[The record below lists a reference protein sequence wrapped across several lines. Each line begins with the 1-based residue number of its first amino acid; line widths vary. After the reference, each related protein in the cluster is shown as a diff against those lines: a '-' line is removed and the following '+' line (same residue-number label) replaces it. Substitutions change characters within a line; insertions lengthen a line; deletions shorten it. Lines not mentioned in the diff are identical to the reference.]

1 MDIEKPHISSHDF
14 EIVDID
20 PKTSQIVK
28 NMEVIYDSCIILID
42 ENGKIKYY
50 NSRAA
55 NLFEL
60 GESTRSKDLSIFDL
74 LQYLAHRGDFGPGDP
89 DQFIELA
96 KNLIS
101 QGNSGDGS
109 FGQTYLT
116 MPSGNILRA
125 QMCRNPDGTITL
137 SAYDVS
143 DQKRNE
149 NMLEMALSIGL
160 AGYLIVDRA
169 TQKSRVMSRYMSN
182 MFTSEEMQV
191 IESAG
196 LYMLFHPDDL
206 ARADEMWENVTKTG
220 KEERGTLRVMTQK
233 KGMRWLNF
241 VLTPETTVQN
251 YNRILVFFNDVTDNL
266 HQQESLR
273 QAKIMA
279 EDSLSSKQTFL
290 ASLSHEIRT
299 PMNAV
304 IGMTDALIHHHADP
318 KIAPELDLIQKS
330 ATSILKMLDE
340 TLTHSRLDT
349 DSFVLDPMPASP
361 AEVVQH
367 VCAIWQ
373 QPALKNNSK
382 IRCIIKDTVP
392 NTILFDRYRYE
403 QCVNNLLSNAVKFTQ
418 DGLIDVVLTVVPKQ
432 TSPQLVLAI
441 KDTGIGMTEAQQKT
455 VFEAYTQADKS
466 ISSRFG
472 GTGLGMNITK
482 QIVERMEGDISVR
495 SEIGAGSMFV
505 ISVPLV
511 TGDNENTVEPAA
523 TLEQQLLNEQVTEM
537 AQIEAPAS
545 AIVQK
550 PTPDPVPSPTQDLTP
565 VVTQADPANPIQI
578 TREGEPATSQSLIDE
593 MLVQAEPEVTAYS
606 ALRILVVDDNPTNHL
621 VVKSL
626 LTSVV
631 ADITL
636 ASNGQE
642 ALEILNTTPIDI
654 VLMDIHMPIMDGI
667 ECTLAIRSGD
677 KPWKDVIIIAL
688 TADPQYQQIKLCK
701 NIGMDEALAKPV
713 RLNDLLAAIDQVL
726 STANSIE
733 DENMVVA

>member
-1 MDIEKPHISSHDF
+1 MNVDKPHTFLRDF
-14 EIVDID
+14 EIADID
-20 PKTSQIVK
+20 AKTTQVVR
-28 NMEVIYDSCIILID
+28 NVEVINDSCIILICED
-42 ENGKIKYY
+42 GKLEYY
-50 NSRAA
+50 NSRATE
-55 NLFEL
+55 LFEL
-60 GESTRSKDLSIFDL
+60 DAGLRSSEDLGIIDL
-74 LQYLAHRGDFGPGDP
+74 LQHLAQRGDFGPGDP
-89 DQFIELA
+89 DQFIEMA
-96 KNLIS
+96 KNLI
-101 QGNSGDGS
+101 QQSGSEDGS

-125 QMCRNPDGTITL
+125 RLCRNTDGTITL

-160 AGYLIVDRA
+160 AGYLIVD
-169 TQKSRVMSRYMSN
+169 TQSQKTRVMSRYVSN
-182 MFTSEEMQV
+182 MFTSDEMQT
-191 IESAG
+191 IETSG
-196 LYMLFHPDDL
+196 LSSLFHPDDL
-206 ARADEMWENVTKTG
+206 ARSEEMWKNVTKTG
-220 KEERGTLRVMTQK
+220 ETERGTLRVITQK
-233 KGMRWLNF
+233 EGLRWLNF
-241 VLTPETTVQN
+241 VLTPESTAPN
-251 YNRILVFFNDVTDNL
+251 YNPILVFFNDVTDNL
-266 HQQESLR
+266 RQQENLR
-273 QAKIMA
+273 QAKILA

-330 ATSILKMLDE
+330 ASSILKMLDE

-349 DSFVLDPMPASP
+349 DSYILDPMPASP
-361 AEVVQH
+361 TEVVRH
-367 VCAIWQ
+367 VCAIWEQ
-373 QPALKNNSK
+373 QAHKNNNK

-392 NTILFDRYRYE
+392 DTVLFDKFRYE

-418 DGLIDVVLTVVPKQ
+418 DGTIDVVLTVVTKQ
-432 TSPQLVLAI
+432 VNPQLVLAI
-441 KDTGIGMTEAQQKT
+441 KDTGIGMTAAQQET

-466 ISSRFG
+466 ISSRYG

-482 QIVERMEGDISVR
+482 QIVERMEGSISIR
-495 SEIGAGSMFV
+495 SELGSGSMFV
-505 ISVPLV
+505 MSVPLITV
-511 TGDNENTVEPAA
+511 EDENTVETAV
-523 TLEQQLLNEQVTEM
+523 TLERQLLTKQVPDM
-537 AQIEAPAS
+537 AKIEAPSPICDLVQAAAPVAS
-545 AIVQK
+545 
-550 PTPDPVPSPTQDLTP
+550 
-565 VVTQADPANPIQI
+565 QAEPADAIQI

-626 LTSVV
+626 LKSVV

-642 ALEILNTTPIDI
+642 ALEILDTTPIDI

-667 ECTLAIRSGD
+667 ECTLAIRSCD
-677 KPWKDVIIIAL
+677 KPWRDVIIIAL

-713 RLNDLLAAIDQVL
+713 RLNDLLGAIDQVL
-726 STANSIE
+726 SAANSID